1 MVVRTFL
8 VVVLAVIV
16 LGLSEIDAAS
26 EDVCGCEAVEIVTTT
41 DVVLRKHGQLLGR
54 YHKTSRQQFTR
65 FKGTSYL
72 TLAKN
77 F

>member
-16 LGLSEIDAAS
+16 FRLSEIDAAS

-54 YHKTSRQQFTR
+54 YQCIIKLPVNNLQDS
-65 FKGTSYL
+65 KEYL
-72 TLAKN
+72 ILP
-77 F
+77 

>member
-1 MVVRTFL
+1 MRTFL

-54 YHKTSRQQFTR
+54 YHFGSTILLSCCLKKACSRFT
-65 FKGTSYL
+65 T
-72 TLAKN
+72 
-77 F
+77 